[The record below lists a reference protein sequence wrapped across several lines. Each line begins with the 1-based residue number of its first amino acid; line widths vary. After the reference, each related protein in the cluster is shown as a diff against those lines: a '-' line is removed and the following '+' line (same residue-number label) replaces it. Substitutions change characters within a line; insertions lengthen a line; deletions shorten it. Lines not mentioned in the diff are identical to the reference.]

1 MSCIVNQKILM
12 IGVEGRGRL
21 LVWGAG
27 ELSAVIEVV
36 CVLMG
41 VAVSQVYVIKTSPHW
56 TPKMYAFYFI

>member
-21 LVWGAG
+21 PVWGAG
-27 ELSAVIEVV
+27 ELSAVMEVV

-41 VAVSQVYVIKTSPHW
+41 VDVIKTSAHW